1 MACAASLTAWDSWVL
16 ASDELAPDCEVSPDG
31 GVVVPGEVDEPESS
45 ETSWRSDSSR
55 VGANPTLSPKAVST
69 ERSTGYDADPV
80 PCT

>member
-31 GVVVPGEVDEPESS
+31 GVVVPGEVDELESS

-69 ERSTGYDADPV
+69 ERRTGYDADPV